1 MNFLQ
6 ELKTRNLVKDIMDE
20 EALLNRMKTPMT
32 IYCGFDPTADSL
44 HVGHL
49 QQLIL
54 LKRYQQQ
61 GHHPIA
67 LIGGATGMVGDPSG
81 KSSERTLQSL
91 EVISHN
97 VKSIKKQIESV
108 LYSKDNEVK
117 VLNNYDWLSKI
128 SMIELLRDYGKHFSI
143 NTMLAKDIVAS
154 RLETGI
160 SFTEFSYTIL
170 QAIDW
175 YTLLKEHN
183 CEVQIGGSD
192 QWGNLLSGA
201 ELIRKQLGHEVK
213 VYGITSPLITKSDG
227 SKFGKS
233 EGGNVWINP
242 ELTDAYT
249 FYQFWI
255 NTADADIKDFLYRLS
270 LKPLNEIDEV
280 LELHQQAPEQRIA
293 QKALAAELTLLIHKQ
308 EGLDN
313 ALKIT
318 DALFSNDVM
327 SLNSAQ
333 LRSAFSN
340 ATKVEVSEDTLL
352 ADVLVENKI
361 ISSKREVRQLIT
373 QKALEVNGQKVED
386 FDFVLSK
393 ENAIDQSLSIV
404 KKGKKNFYLINHA

>member
-280 LELHQQAPEQRIA
+280 LELHQQAPEQRVA

-340 ATKVEVSEDTLL
+340 ATKVEVSEDILL